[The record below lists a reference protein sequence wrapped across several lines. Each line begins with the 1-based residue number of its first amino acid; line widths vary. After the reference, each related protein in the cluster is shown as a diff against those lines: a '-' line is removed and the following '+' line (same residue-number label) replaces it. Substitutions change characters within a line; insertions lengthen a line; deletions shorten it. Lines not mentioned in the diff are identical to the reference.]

1 MRVLVVDDSAGVRE
15 RIAILLRD
23 IDGVE
28 LVVEAEDAAHA
39 VDLSRSMRFDFVILD
54 LNLPG
59 PSGLEVL
66 PLLKA
71 LLRAP
76 TVIVLTNH
84 AGEAYSNRCRQL
96 GADYFF
102 DKSTQFQA
110 AIDVVRTAA
119 SARRPQT

>member
-1 MRVLVVDDSAGVRE
+1 MDDSAGVRE